1 MTTHNYNEHDVLFRK
16 EFPGQLY
23 TPTPSSIMDMM
34 ETCGTTV
41 SDYKAWRGKKI
52 AASDIGGA
60 SDPSFEMLPTSKRR
74 RVSRKEILEKKKAID
89 AVIKA
94 ALAEKDPLSSLPA
107 FCCYHHDD
115 FSACLG
121 SGHGDEL
128 SHSVKKYI
136 QNLLKINM
144 EGPYGSEWPV
154 EEKIKRREMVAGEA
168 RYVFAYEAFNANA
181 CESSTT
187 SEVERGFTN
196 CPADRGP
203 LVGFVHYRFVI
214 EEELPVLY
222 VYELQLE
229 SRVQGKGL
237 GKFLMQLIEL
247 IAQKNHM
254 TAVLLTVQKANLGAI
269 NFYTS
274 KMRYVVSTTSPSR
287 VDPLNQKSYE
297 ILCKTFDREASAIF
311 ADENVGSEFLNL

>member
-1 MTTHNYNEHDVLFRK
+1 
-16 EFPGQLY
+16 
-23 TPTPSSIMDMM
+23 
-34 ETCGTTV
+34 
-41 SDYKAWRGKKI
+41 
-52 AASDIGGA
+52 
-60 SDPSFEMLPTSKRR
+60 
-74 RVSRKEILEKKKAID
+74 
-89 AVIKA
+89 
-94 ALAEKDPLSSLPA
+94 
-107 FCCYHHDD
+107 
-115 FSACLG
+115 
-121 SGHGDEL
+121 
-128 SHSVKKYI
+128 
-136 QNLLKINM
+136 M

-168 RYVFAYEAFNANA
+168 RYIFAYEAFNANA

-247 IAQKNHM
+247 IAQK
-254 TAVLLTVQKANLGAI
+254 VLLFI
-269 NFYTS
+269 YF
-274 KMRYVVSTTSPSR
+274 M
-287 VDPLNQKSYE
+287 
-297 ILCKTFDREASAIF
+297 
-311 ADENVGSEFLNL
+311 FLLHRK